1 MNKIKFLPQFR
12 PLFSNKRYKVLLSG
26 RGSGKS
32 FHAAVALIWY
42 ASRAKIKILC
52 LREFMN
58 SIGDSSKAQIEQVI
72 ELSGTMDSWVITRTS
87 ITHRITG
94 STFIFKG
101 LRNNYNSLKSI
112 PDIDIAVIEE
122 CSGLTTESI
131 NALLPTIR
139 KQGSQIW
146 FLGNPKDRNDP
157 VAAMFI
163 EKGDRPDT
171 VIIANDFRDNPFI
184 SKTILE
190 EAELMRLS
198 NDTLYKHIYLGEYLD
213 TANLILVNNIHK
225 ATATR
230 LGNAKVVVGV
240 DIARD
245 GGDRTVIC
253 IRTGKCIAEIRS
265 FATMDLPKLTHELQ
279 AVITKYKPERINIDS
294 TGHGAW
300 CADGLKAY
308 GIEVKTINFASAS
321 RKPEKYGNMR
331 SELYSLATQYF
342 TGGGVIRPQDSGL
355 DTELSASY
363 YTLDNKNRVCLI
375 PKPEIKKLIGKSP
388 DEADSF
394 VLSLLCEGDMFAST
408 KVADAIDDARTAK
421 ELTMVSGW

>member
-1 MNKIKFLPQFR
+1 MNKINFLTHFK
-12 PLFSNKRYKVLLSG
+12 PLFSDKRYKVLLSG

-42 ASRAKIKILC
+42 ASRVKTKILC

-58 SIGDSSKAQIEQVI
+58 SIGDSSKEQIEEVI
-72 ELSGTMDSWVITRTS
+72 ELSGTRDSWYITLKS
-87 ITHRITG
+87 ITHKITG

-112 PDIDIAVIEE
+112 PNIDIAVIEE

-131 NALLPTIR
+131 NALIPTIR

-171 VIIANDFRDNPFI
+171 ILIANDYRDNPFI

-190 EAELMRLS
+190 EAELMRLD
-198 NDTLYKHIYLGEYLD
+198 NEILYKHIYLGEYLD
-213 TANLILVNNIHK
+213 TANLILVNNIRK

-230 LGNAKVVVGV
+230 LSNAKVVIGV

-245 GGDRTVIC
+245 GGDRTVIYV
-253 IRTGKCIAEIRS
+253 RTGKCPADVKIYNN
-265 FATMDLPKLTHELQ
+265 MDLPKLTHELQ
-279 AVITKYKPERINIDS
+279 ALITKYKPERINIDS

-300 CADGLKAY
+300 CADGLKSY
-308 GIEVKTINFASAS
+308 GIDVKTVNFASSS

-331 SELYSLATQYF
+331 SELYALAGKYF
-342 TGGGVIRPQDSGL
+342 EGGGVIRPQDNDL

-375 PKPEIKKLIGKSP
+375 PKQEIKKMIGKSP
-388 DEADSF
+388 DVADAF
-394 VLSLLCEGDMFAST
+394 CLSLLCDGDMFTST
-408 KVADAIDDARTAK
+408 KVSDAIDEAREAK